1 MPGILLN
8 SLTVSSSRRSASMK
22 SSYSSLFSNSSDNFH
37 CRSNSPFHSAA
48 SSTVA
53 STPNTTASNS
63 ALSSPGGSSSIAKR
77 QQVRRYSE
85 KHEQRYRDT
94 LTPPNKHKPIT
105 STSASLWGKEIPT
118 EQGISW
124 GQFIDFDPSY

>member
-8 SLTVSSSRRSASMK
+8 SFTVSSSRRSASTK
-22 SSYSSLFSNSSDNFH
+22 PSYSTLFNNCNDIFNG
-37 CRSNSPFHSAA
+37 RSNTRLHSSAN
-48 SSTVA
+48 STVA

-63 ALSSPGGSSSIAKR
+63 ALSSPGGSSSFAKR
-77 QQVRRYSE
+77 QQGRRYSE
-85 KHEQRYRDT
+85 KHDQQYHDT
-94 LTPPNKHKPIT
+94 LTPPCRQKPLT